1 MEVIKDIASL
11 VLATL
16 TSCVLVVI
24 IWWAIDEKRQ
34 SKRFWEK
41 MEQDEDRFYKEL
53 KDEIAELDKEKVSRK
68 EEEND

>member
-24 IWWAIDEKRQ
+24 IWYAVGEIRQ

-41 MEQDEDRFYKEL
+41 MEEDENRFYKEL
-53 KDEIAELDKEKVSRK
+53 KDEIAELDKEIASGKK
-68 EEEND
+68 EEE